1 MKTKYYFIERAEKRL
16 NNGFNFDSLN
26 YDNLINELE
35 LENEPYEYI
44 SWEELKDNLISN
56 GWKYCDWEDAVI
68 TDEYAK
74 ELGLIEEQEDYDWN
88 D

>member
-1 MKTKYYFIERAEKRL
+1 MKTKYYFMERAENRL

-35 LENEPYEYI
+35 LENEEYEYI
-44 SWEELKDNLISN
+44 SWEELKDKLIEN
-56 GWKYCDWEDAVI
+56 GYKYCDFEDSIV

-74 ELGLIEEQEDYDWN
+74 ELGLIEDDDEI
-88 D
+88 